1 MLHASSHLWVYAN
14 VDIKEWRNEINARC
28 GVFLQANVLAL
39 NAGFYWPWQN
49 SVCEIGKK
57 FLLDNP
63 YIVLNFLCCGTPKRG
78 MGGVISE
85 WHSPVHPYK
94 SMT

>member
-1 MLHASSHLWVYAN
+1 MLQNRIHLWVYQN

-39 NAGFYWPWQN
+39 NAHFYWPWQN
-49 SVCEIGKK
+49 SVCEISKK

-63 YIVLNFLCCGTPKRG
+63 YMDMDCVGHGTPNRG

-85 WHSPVHPYK
+85 
-94 SMT
+94 